1 MVMSARSEV
10 DVLER
15 MIRPGIGDIPA
26 DAAQFFLSLDFPE
39 FDQARIDELSAQAR
53 AGTLSAQDREELNQ
67 YIHLGDFLA
76 FIQSKSRRSL
86 RSKTTPTC

>member
-1 MVMSARSEV
+1 MSARSEV

-15 MIRPGIGDIPA
+15 MIRPGVGDIPA

-39 FDQARIDELSAQAR
+39 FDQTRIDELSAKAR
-53 AGTLSAQDREELNQ
+53 AGALSTQDKEELDQ

-76 FIQSKSRRSL
+76 LIQSKARRSL
-86 RSKTTPTC
+86 GNSRATPTV